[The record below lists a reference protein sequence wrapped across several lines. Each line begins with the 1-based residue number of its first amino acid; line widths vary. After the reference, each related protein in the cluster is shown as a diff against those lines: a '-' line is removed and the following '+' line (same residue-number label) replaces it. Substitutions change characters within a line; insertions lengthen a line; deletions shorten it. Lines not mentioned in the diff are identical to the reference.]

1 MKYAMTADGK
11 IAAYTGLSQW
21 ITGESARQYV
31 HRMRGRYAAIL
42 AGIKTVLADDPM
54 LNCRAKGAHQP
65 LRIIIDSSLK
75 IPLTSQI
82 VQTAKAY
89 PTMVACAEKT
99 EGNAVKNADTKAIDK
114 LIKEFCDSPY
124 INQENYAETL
134 YELVEIF
141 YEYKN
146 ETLDLITD
154 DELIKF
160 MKKSFDEIAQ
170 GDLEYL
176 SGTVMYRMRE
186 NLLNGK
192 SIDYIEEGE
201 YYE

>member
-1 MKYAMTADGK
+1 M
-11 IAAYTGLSQW
+11 
-21 ITGESARQYV
+21 E
-31 HRMRGRYAAIL
+31 
-42 AGIKTVLADDPM
+42 
-54 LNCRAKGAHQP
+54 
-65 LRIIIDSSLK
+65 DSYLK
-75 IPLTSQI
+75 IVNKRKQIEIANIKKCNEYTSQYGLALSDNQI
-82 VQTAKAY
+82 NNLLERRKETLKEAGRI
-89 PTMVACAEKT
+89 EFR
-99 EGNAVKNADTKAIDK
+99 EGTTDK

-146 ETLDLITD
+146 ETMDLISD
-154 DELIKF
+154 DELIGF
-160 MKKSFDEIAQ
+160 MKKSFDGICQ

-192 SIDYIEEGE
+192 PIDYIEEGE
-201 YYE
+201 DYE

>member
-1 MKYAMTADGK
+1 M
-11 IAAYTGLSQW
+11 
-21 ITGESARQYV
+21 E
-31 HRMRGRYAAIL
+31 
-42 AGIKTVLADDPM
+42 
-54 LNCRAKGAHQP
+54 
-65 LRIIIDSSLK
+65 DSYLK
-75 IPLTSQI
+75 IVNKRKQIEIANIKKCNEYTSQYGLALSDNQI
-82 VQTAKAY
+82 NNLLERRKETLKEAGRI
-89 PTMVACAEKT
+89 EFR
-99 EGNAVKNADTKAIDK
+99 EGIIDK

-146 ETLDLITD
+146 ETMDLISD
-154 DELIKF
+154 DELIGF
-160 MKKSFDEIAQ
+160 MKKSFDGICQ

-186 NLLNGK
+186 NLLSGK